1 MSVLTNCAFIPV
13 RAGSK
18 RIRNKNLKLLNGKP
32 LLTYIINAALNS
44 RCFENDNICIISD
57 DSRALELAIEMSV
70 QAIEIP
76 TTMAD
81 DHSPILPVLQTACES
96 KTGTAADLICYLRAT
111 SPFVSPSTIQNAI
124 KLLIESQSPTWP
136 STIDSVVSV
145 QAVTGAHPSRFKQLD
160 INSGLLV
167 NAFPEYKEGL
177 QPVSSSSLNALQRNN
192 AVTAM
197 WRDTLMKKNSLWGE
211 RIRPMVMNNEMES
224 LDINTPFEF
233 AFADGEYV
241 REENQKRI
249 YFTTFYILML

>member
-44 RCFENDNICIISD
+44 CCFENDNICVISD
-57 DSRALELAIEMSV
+57 DSRALDVAIEMGV

-124 KLLIESQSPTWP
+124 KLLIESQSP
-136 STIDSVVSV
+136 IDSVVSV

-241 REENQKRI
+241 REENQKII

>member
-44 RCFENDNICIISD
+44 RCFENNNICIISD

-124 KLLIESQSPTWP
+124 KLLIESQSQSP
-136 STIDSVVSV
+136 IDSVVSV

-233 AFADGEYV
+233 AFADYLAQHNYDGE
-241 REENQKRI
+241 
-249 YFTTFYILML
+249 

>member
-1 MSVLTNCAFIPV
+1 MSVITNCAFIPV

-44 RCFENDNICIISD
+44 CCFENDNICVISD
-57 DSRALELAIEMSV
+57 DSRALDLAIEMSV

-124 KLLIESQSPTWP
+124 KLLIESQKSP
-136 STIDSVVSV
+136 IDSVVSV

>member
-44 RCFENDNICIISD
+44 RCFENDNICVISD
-57 DSRALELAIEMSV
+57 DSRALDVAIEMGV

-124 KLLIESQSPTWP
+124 KLLIESQSQSP
-136 STIDSVVSV
+136 IDSVVSV

-233 AFADGEYV
+233 AFADYLAQHNYDGE
-241 REENQKRI
+241 
-249 YFTTFYILML
+249 

>member
-44 RCFENDNICIISD
+44 CCFENDNICVISD
-57 DSRALELAIEMSV
+57 DSRALDVAIEMGV

-124 KLLIESQSPTWP
+124 KLLIESQKSP
-136 STIDSVVSV
+136 IDSVVSV

-233 AFADGEYV
+233 AFADYLAQHNYDGE
-241 REENQKRI
+241 
-249 YFTTFYILML
+249 

>member
-44 RCFENDNICIISD
+44 CCFENDNICVISD
-57 DSRALELAIEMSV
+57 DSRALDVAIEMGV

-124 KLLIESQSPTWP
+124 KLLIESQKSP
-136 STIDSVVSV
+136 IDSVVSV

-167 NAFPEYKEGL
+167 NAFLEYKEGL

>member
-1 MSVLTNCAFIPV
+1 MSVITNCAFIPV

-44 RCFENDNICIISD
+44 CCFENDNICVISD
-57 DSRALELAIEMSV
+57 DSRALDVANEMGV

-124 KLLIESQSPTWP
+124 KLLIESQSQSP
-136 STIDSVVSV
+136 IDSVVSV

-233 AFADGEYV
+233 AFADYLAQHNYDGE
-241 REENQKRI
+241 
-249 YFTTFYILML
+249 